1 MQEEANAVLLW
12 GGYGFR
18 LCPTR
23 KGADVRRVP
32 MASGLVFCCE
42 IICGIFEERKA
53 NDGDRQVS

>member
-1 MQEEANAVLLW
+1 MPSCN
-12 GGYGFR
+12 GTDTGFPPWR
-18 LCPTR
+18 DPTR

-32 MASGLVFCCE
+32 TAPGQVFYRE